1 MNWDKLDFYLECSN
15 KSLGLRDQDGL
26 PEYYFQATSYRE
38 GLLNEGLRKKGGSI
52 NKNPNTAWCPLK
64 NNVNNSFLEVDLL
77 QQFLLCGVSTQ
88 GDESHGFT
96 KTFKIQLSSDRIH
109 WHFYQNGTNK
119 VRLSILSNHW
129 RHSYIYRGREVNT
142 HIFCYARLI
151 SESSWLKKNT
161 WVSPMTNV
169 WLTPV
174 CQIIRMF
181 TFIKKINNLCTYI
194 HI

>member
-38 GLLNEGLRKKGGSI
+38 GLLNKRLRKKWGSI
-52 NKNPNTAWCPLK
+52 NKSPSTTWCPLK
-64 NNVNNSFLEVDLL
+64 KNVKNSFLEVDLL

-119 VRLSILSNHW
+119 VRLSIWSNHC
-129 RHSYIYRGREVNT
+129 RHSYIYRGEKS
-142 HIFCYARLI
+142 ILI
-151 SESSWLKKNT
+151 YSAMPDWFLNHPGLRRIHK
-161 WVSPMTNV
+161 WAP
-169 WLTPV
+169 WLTFDWHLCVKLFV
-174 CQIIRMF
+174 C
-181 TFIKKINNLCTYI
+181 LPL
-194 HI
+194 